1 MPVVNFHL
9 VDGVSTPVQDAQL
22 LSSATQ
28 LYCEVLQAPIERVRA
43 FITPHAPGRFAVAGQ
58 LVADG
63 APHAPVFDFIVLEGR
78 PLDQRQRLMAGFT
91 DLLVDILGVR
101 RELIRG
107 SCRRVEPEDWCIG
120 GQPAS
125 VLRADEVRARA
136 EQAQRPDIQPA
147 R

>member
-9 VDGVSTPVQDAQL
+9 VEGLSTPAQDAQL
-22 LSSATQ
+22 LTLATQ
-28 LYCEVLQAPIERVRA
+28 LYCAVLQAPVERVRA
-43 FITPHAPGRFAVAGQ
+43 FITLHAPSRFAVAGV

-78 PLDQRQRLMAGFT
+78 PLAERQRLMVGFT

-101 RELIRG
+101 REWVRG
-107 SCRRVEPEDWCIG
+107 NCRRVTPEDWCIG

-136 EQAQRPDIQPA
+136 EQAQRLADPG
-147 R
+147 